1 MIRQLELADFARLFW
16 TSSYDFDDYTREYIA
31 KTNFKYRTL
40 DKRERDA
47 VILDILKRIDSG
59 NMEHAGEIRRKSWEK
74 GWSENLERFIN
85 SGYDRAEL
93 VPKYVRPNQV
103 LRLYR
108 DYVMPCEANMEF
120 NVFTVLRLWL
130 FQKYL
135 KNADAIYEFGCGTG
149 YNLALMDDLF
159 HGKKLYGMDWSE
171 SAMQILD
178 LLRKMHGM
186 EIQGSLFDMYHPDYD
201 LKLDEKCAVITIG
214 ALEQIGSNHKAFI
227 DFLINKNPAFC
238 IHLEPIYEFYDENN
252 LVDYLAA
259 RFHKMRN
266 YLSDFLPALQALEQ
280 EDKIKIIETNRM
292 YFGSM
297 FHDGWSLTMWRPG
310 GKS

>member
-1 MIRQLELADFARLFW
+1 MIKQLESSDFARLFG
-16 TSSYDFDDYTREYIA
+16 TTSYDFTEYTREFIA

-47 VILDILKRIDSG
+47 VILDILKRIDSD
-59 NMEHAGEIRRKSWEK
+59 NMERAGEIRKKSWEK

-85 SGYDRAEL
+85 SGYDVSAL
-93 VPKYVRPNQV
+93 VPKYVRPNQI

-108 DYVMPCEANMEF
+108 DYVMPFDENMEF
-120 NVFTVLRLWL
+120 NFFTVLRLWL
-130 FQKYL
+130 FHKYL
-135 KNADAIYEFGCGTG
+135 KNVDAIYEFGCGTG

-159 HGKKLYGMDWSE
+159 HGKKLYGLDWSE

-178 LLRKMHGM
+178 LLRKIHGM
-186 EIQGSLFDMYHPDYD
+186 EIQGHLFDMYHPDPD
-201 LKLDEKCAVITIG
+201 LKLAENSAVITIG
-214 ALEQIGSNHKAFI
+214 ALEQLGSNNQEFI
-227 DFLINKNPAFC
+227 NFLINKNPEFC
-238 IHLEPIYEFYDENN
+238 IHLEPIYEFYDENY

-266 YLSDFLPALQALEQ
+266 YLSNFLPTLQALEQ
-280 EDKIKIIETNRM
+280 ENKIKIIETNRM

-297 FHDGWSLTMWRPG
+297 FHDGWSLTVWKPG
-310 GKS
+310 GKI